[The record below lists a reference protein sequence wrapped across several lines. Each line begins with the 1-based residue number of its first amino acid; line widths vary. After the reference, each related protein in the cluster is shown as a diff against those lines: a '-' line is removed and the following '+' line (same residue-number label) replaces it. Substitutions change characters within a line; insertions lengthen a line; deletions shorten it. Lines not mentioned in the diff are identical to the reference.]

1 MKIVYKHGD
10 LMKAEEAF
18 IAQGCN
24 AKGVMGSGVAKLLRD
39 ADEYI
44 FTSYADV
51 FREQGNVLHLGQTIW
66 VDSKLL
72 NKVVINVIT
81 QENYGRDT
89 NVVYVDY
96 DGLRN
101 GFREINDF
109 CAMSTEKPAI
119 AMPLIGAG
127 LANGKWSIISQII
140 EEEAINFTPVVY
152 LMDGAIPD
160 GVESEIEDVRNNGV

>member
-24 AKGVMGSGVAKLLRD
+24 SKGVMGSGVAKLLRD

-44 FTSYADV
+44 FTAYANV
-51 FREQGNVLHLGQTIW
+51 HKGQGNILHLGQTIW
-66 VDSKLL
+66 VDSEKLD
-72 NKVVINVIT
+72 KVVINVIT
-81 QENYGRDT
+81 QENYGRDP

-109 CAMSTEKPAI
+109 CALSTEKPSI

-140 EEEAINFTPVVY
+140 EEEATEFTPVVY
-152 LMDGAIPD
+152 LMDGVIPD
-160 GVESEIEDVRNNGV
+160 GVESEIMDVRK